1 MNLLKLGRVGVVMLA
16 VAMLAILGGCK
27 SSGVAVSERGQI
39 MNMDIDVP
47 TDLSEGETKE
57 LTVSIANRGVNK
69 IDDVIFEIEMPNEL
83 LVLGQNPSPG
93 VRWTDRMSSW
103 GTKIYQY
110 QAGDI
115 EVGTEAEV
123 KFNVRAQFGS
133 LQRTGDIKVTAWS
146 EDLPG
151 DKLLETKYIKLRS

>member
-1 MNLLKLGRVGVVMLA
+1 MKSVKFGRVA
-16 VAMLAILGGCK
+16 VAMLAIAMLALLGACK

-39 MNMDIDVP
+39 MNMNINVP
-47 TDLSEGETKE
+47 TDLSEGQTEQ
-57 LTVSIANRGVNK
+57 LTVTIANRGVNQ
-69 IDDVIFEIEMPNEL
+69 IDDVVFEIEMPNEL
-83 LVLGQNPSPG
+83 IVLSQNPSPG
-93 VRWTDRMSSW
+93 VRWTDRTSSW

-123 KFNVRAQFGS
+123 KYNVRAQFGS
-133 LQRTGDIKVTAWS
+133 LPRTGDIKVTAWS
-146 EDLPG
+146 KDLPG